1 MHRRAVLKGLAS
13 VLLGGS
19 GGFAQTLPDPNNPLF
34 HKLAAA
40 YSARN
45 RGIALLVVVDGQT
58 VFEDYPNGGSPT
70 RGHEL
75 ASGTKSFCG
84 VMAVAAVQD
93 GLLSLEEP
101 LAQTLTE
108 WQGDPWRSQI
118 NLSQLLHLT
127 SGIPGG
133 NLARPPTYR
142 AALKTPAEAPPG
154 TRFSYGPIPFQVFGE
169 LMRRKLK
176 GDPLEYLSQRIF
188 KPIGLEY
195 IFWRRGPDGNPHLP
209 SGAFLTARS
218 WAKFGELVRQGG
230 RWQGQRVV
238 DEELLQK
245 CFEPS
250 RVNPIYGLTWW
261 LGRPISPAQRAA
273 IGRVGQGIDAL
284 ASTPGLPDDM
294 VIAAGAGDQRLYI
307 SRKLR
312 LVVVRQAEGIV
323 ESLAGR
329 RTGFSDAVF
338 LRLLLTGQG

>member
-1 MHRRAVLKGLAS
+1 MHRRTVLKGLAS
-13 VLLGGS
+13 ALLTGPS
-19 GGFAQTLPDPNNPLF
+19 AFAQATPSPSNPSH
-34 HKLAAA
+34 HKLAAL
-40 YSARN
+40 YSAQH
-45 RGIALLVVVDGQT
+45 RGIALLVMVDGQIL
-58 VFEDYPNGGSPT
+58 FEDYPG
-70 RGHEL
+70 RGRPSRAHEL
-75 ASGTKSFCG
+75 ASGTKSFSG

-118 NLSQLLHLT
+118 NLRQLLHLT

-133 NLARPPTYR
+133 NLARPPTYQ
-142 AALKTPAEAPPG
+142 AALETPAEAPPD
-154 TRFSYGPIPFQVFGE
+154 TRFSYGPIPFQIFGE

-176 GDPLEYLSQRIF
+176 GDPLEYLTRRIF
-188 KPIGLEY
+188 EPIGLEY
-195 IFWRRGPDGNPHLP
+195 AFWRRGPDGHPHLP
-209 SGAFLTARS
+209 SGAFLTARN
-218 WAKFGELVRQGG
+218 WARFGELVRQGG
-230 RWQGQRVV
+230 RWQGQQVV
-238 DEELLQK
+238 DEALLQK

-284 ASTPGLPDDM
+284 AGTPGLPDDL

-307 SRKLR
+307 SRKLK

-329 RTGFSDAVF
+329 QTGFSDAVF

>member
-1 MHRRAVLKGLAS
+1 MRRRTVLKGLAS
-13 VLLGGS
+13 ALLAGP
-19 GGFAQTLPDPNNPLF
+19 FASAQATPNPSNPHH

-40 YSARN
+40 YSAQN
-45 RGIALLVVVDGQT
+45 RGIALLVMVDGQIL
-58 VFEDYPNGGSPT
+58 FEDYPGRGSPT
-70 RGHEL
+70 RAHEL

-108 WQGDPWRSQI
+108 WQGDPLRAQI

-142 AALKTPAEAPPG
+142 AAIETPAVAPPD
-154 TRFSYGPIPFQVFGE
+154 THFSYGPIPFQIFGE

-176 GDPLEYLSQRIF
+176 GDPLEYLTRRIF
-188 KPIGLEY
+188 EPIGLEY
-195 IFWRRGPDGNPHLP
+195 AQWRRGADGNPHLP
-209 SGAFLTARS
+209 SGAFLTARN
-218 WAKFGELVRQGG
+218 WARFGELVRQGG
-230 RWQGQRVV
+230 LWQGTR
-238 DEELLQK
+238 LLDAALLDQ
-245 CFEPS
+245 CFAPS
-250 RVNPIYGLTWW
+250 QVNPIYGLTWW
-261 LGRPISPAQRAA
+261 LGRPISPAQRSA
-273 IGRVGQGIDAL
+273 IGPVGQGIDAL
-284 ASTPGLPDDM
+284 ASTPGLPDDLA
-294 VIAAGAGDQRLYI
+294 IAAGAGDQRLYI

-329 RTGFSDAVF
+329 RTAFSDAVF

>member
-1 MHRRAVLKGLAS
+1 MNRRAVLKGLVAS
-13 VLLGGS
+13 ALAGS
-19 GGFAQTLPDPNNPLF
+19 RAFGQATPDPVNPTF
-34 HKLAAA
+34 HRLAAE
-40 YSARN
+40 YSARY
-45 RGIALLVVVDGQT
+45 RGISMLVMVDGKT
-58 VFEDYPNGGSPT
+58 IFENYPNGGGPA

-75 ASGTKSFCG
+75 ASGTKSFSG

-118 NLSQLLHLT
+118 NLRQLLHLT

-133 NLARPPTYR
+133 NLARPPTYQ
-142 AALKTPAEAPPG
+142 AALETPAEAPPD
-154 TRFSYGPIPFQVFGE
+154 TRFSYGPIPFQIFGE

-176 GDPLEYLSQRIF
+176 GDPLEYLTRRIF
-188 KPIGLEY
+188 EPIGLEY
-195 IFWRRGPDGNPHLP
+195 AFWRRGPDGHPHLP
-209 SGAFLTARS
+209 SGAFLTARN
-218 WAKFGELVRQGG
+218 WARFGELVRQGG
-230 RWQGQRVV
+230 RWQGQQVV
-238 DEELLQK
+238 DEALLQK

-284 ASTPGLPDDM
+284 ASTPGLPDDL

-307 SRKLR
+307 SRQLG